1 MIFVWFMDYGCLEL
15 VELSINVS
23 VLQEIVN
30 LHLTSLSGLYELF
43 EVILIDL
50 EKRNPL
56 KS

>member
-30 LHLTSLSGLYELF
+30 LHLTSLSGLHELL

>member
-30 LHLTSLSGLYELF
+30 LHLTSLSGLHELF
-43 EVILIDL
+43 QVILIDL

>member
-30 LHLTSLSGLYELF
+30 LHLTSLSGLHELF
-43 EVILIDL
+43 EVILTDL